1 MRGFSETVCGLSG
14 AWSPRCCQPRSN
26 PFPPTLDQ
34 RPPVMHRL
42 DQSEGGSPETGD
54 RRPELG
60 SGPTGPANY
69 LHVLRTFFRNSLVRE
84 MQFRWNFLA
93 EVASHAFWFS
103 TQLLFFHLVF
113 GNVRQINGWTATEYH
128 AFMATGMMLNALMEA
143 FFVPNL
149 ANLSELVRTG
159 GLDFALLKPIDTQF
173 LVSFEKVDLGALF
186 QLLLPLG
193 LLGHSLAG
201 GLGPVTPAT
210 VAAYLGFLLLAL
222 LFYYSLMLVFASTS
236 VWLGRNQGLYEFWFY
251 ITIFAR
257 YPRDIY
263 QGSLIADGLRVAF
276 SYLLPILLVVTVP
289 AKIIVGKPFEPH
301 WMVWM
306 LVATVVALVIS
317 RRVFHLALASYRS
330 ASS

>member
-1 MRGFSETVCGLSG
+1 MSRSPSASEPPANLEV
-14 AWSPRCCQPRSN
+14 PRS
-26 PFPPTLDQ
+26 D
-34 RPPVMHRL
+34 
-42 DQSEGGSPETGD
+42 
-54 RRPELG
+54 
-60 SGPTGPANY
+60 PTGPANSVR
-69 LHVLRTFFRNSLVRE
+69 VLRTFFRNSLVRE

-113 GNVRQINGWTATEYH
+113 GNVRQINGWTSAEYH
-128 AFMATGMMLNALMEA
+128 GFMATGMILNALMEA

-173 LVSFEKVDLGALF
+173 LISFEKIDLGALF

-193 LLGHSLAG
+193 LLGHAVATGGGSVSLAQ
-201 GLGPVTPAT
+201 
-210 VAAYLGFLLLAL
+210 VAAYAAFLLLAL

-263 QGSLIADGLRVAF
+263 RGSWAADVLRFGF
-276 SYLLPILLVVTVP
+276 S
-289 AKIIVGKPFEPH
+289 
-301 WMVWM
+301 
-306 LVATVVALVIS
+306 
-317 RRVFHLALASYRS
+317 
-330 ASS
+330 

>member
-1 MRGFSETVCGLSG
+1 MSLPTSAPEQPTTSLG
-14 AWSPRCCQPRSN
+14 PR
-26 PFPPTLDQ
+26 TD
-34 RPPVMHRL
+34 
-42 DQSEGGSPETGD
+42 
-54 RRPELG
+54 
-60 SGPTGPANY
+60 PTGPANS
-69 LHVLRTFFRNSLVRE
+69 LRVLRTFFRNSLVRE

-113 GNVRQINGWTATEYH
+113 GNVRQINGWTSAEYH
-128 AFMATGMMLNALMEA
+128 GFMATGMILNALMEA

-173 LVSFEKVDLGALF
+173 LISFEKVDLGALF

-193 LLGHSLAG
+193 LLGHAVATGAGTVSLG
-201 GLGPVTPAT
+201 QV
-210 VAAYLGFLLLAL
+210 VAYLAFLLLAL

-263 QGSLIADGLRVAF
+263 QGSLIADSVRFAF

-289 AKIIVGKPFEPH
+289 ARIIVGKVLEPH
-301 WMVWM
+301 WVGWM
-306 LVATVVALVIS
+306 LIATLVALVLS
-317 RRVFHLALASYRS
+317 RFIFHRALASYRS